1 MPGWFAGFTNHS
13 DMNGVDWVVVGGES
27 GRNARPM
34 HPDWALSLRDQCQAA
49 GVPYFFKQWGEYL
62 PICQEPA
69 PARVADRLDWHH
81 GRDSVVLQRDGRIEF
96 AFPEGAMTCV
106 RMGKREAGRQLD
118 GRTWDEYPACA
129 PR

>member
-1 MPGWFAGFTNHS
+1 MTTADTKPFEAFAIIELFGHQRIA
-13 DMNGVDWVVVGGES
+13 
-27 GRNARPM
+27 GR
-34 HPDWALSLRDQCQAA
+34 LTEAA